1 MRTQRGPGNAAMD
14 SAAVD
19 GTAEF
24 SDTRLGILPKLFP
37 RTVEAR
43 SQIIIEFLT
52 FNQTN
57 FDAEFNSR
65 LGQLIKIVNVHLEVK
80 NAMLIN

>member
-1 MRTQRGPGNAAMD
+1 MRTQRGPDA
-14 SAAVD
+14 AAVD
-19 GTAEF
+19 GTVVDGTAGF
-24 SDTRLGILPKLFP
+24 SDTCLGILPKHFP

>member
-19 GTAEF
+19 GTAEL
-24 SDTRLGILPKLFP
+24 SDTCLGILPKLLP

-52 FNQTN
+52 FSQTN
-57 FDAEFNSR
+57 FDAEFYSR
-65 LGQLIKIVNVHLEVK
+65 LDQLL
-80 NAMLIN
+80 